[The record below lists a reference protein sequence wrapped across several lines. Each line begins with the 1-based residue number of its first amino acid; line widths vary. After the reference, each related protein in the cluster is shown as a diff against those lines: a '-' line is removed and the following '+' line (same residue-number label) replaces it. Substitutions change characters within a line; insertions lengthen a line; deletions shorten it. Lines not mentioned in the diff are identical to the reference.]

1 MNENKPGWKYKTLE
15 FQPKTYMLKY
25 RVDQQLI
32 VLNLNF
38 ASINRILVTVIKTVK
53 VSQNLNSMQKISNQ
67 ISQ

>member
-38 ASINRILVTVIKTVK
+38 VSINRILVTVKDCESFAESK
-53 VSQNLNSMQKISNQ
+53 FDAKNK
-67 ISQ
+67 